1 MKNNEK
7 KNNKLN
13 LKKNIS
19 KTKHFYLVES
29 LKIKQNKEGKL
40 RPHAWIKFQEKT
52 KQAILSRGYLS
63 RYNKFEEIVT
73 KIFPDTIFLNYIEKL
88 FHFIYLFII

>member
-13 LKKNIS
+13 LKK
-19 KTKHFYLVES
+19 
-29 LKIKQNKEGKL
+29 KQNKTFLLSTRVLKNKIEQKEKL

-52 KQAILSRGYLS
+52 KQAILS
-63 RYNKFEEIVT
+63 
-73 KIFPDTIFLNYIEKL
+73 
-88 FHFIYLFII
+88 